1 MEGGGELLIVNGSP
15 KDLKG
20 LAQLFATAGLIV
32 SPAADTDA
40 ARRMIETK
48 YFTVILIDS
57 IVGPEPAIKFLEWV
71 RKTAPTTEV
80 IITTDDPS
88 FDVASNFFRAGALD
102 VVPKKREQVD
112 YLKNRV
118 VEAAHGQKMVNASSQ
133 LLTEARGVLEE
144 FLGVLLDIARKSLP
158 DNGGEEIPFDYQV
171 CVVDPEE
178 LVAADLAAISNE
190 FEITHCLS
198 NGEALDKVA
207 TGRFLL
213 LIAPLESDLPGRMVA
228 RTALKNRP
236 EMDAWLYTGRPGEG
250 QVIPVEVGGIEGR
263 PQPFPDV
270 QTFCT
275 GVLKRKAR
283 AAAMAR
289 ERRALDVIKSQN
301 VGIIRRYGSLREKID
316 SALRAAQND

>member
-1 MEGGGELLIVNGSP
+1 MEAGGELLIVNGSP

-20 LAQLFATAGLIV
+20 LAQLFGAAGLIV

-57 IVGPEPAIKFLEWV
+57 MVGPEPALAFLEWV

-80 IITTDDPS
+80 VVTTEDAS
-88 FDVASNFFRAGALD
+88 FDVASGFFRAGALD

-118 VEAAHGQKMVNASSQ
+118 IEAAHGQKMVNESSL

-144 FLGVLLDIARKSLP
+144 FLGVLLDIARKTLP
-158 DNGGEEIPFDYQV
+158 DNGEELPFDYQV

-207 TGRFLL
+207 TGRFHL

-250 QVIPVEVGGIEGR
+250 QVIPVEVGGNEGR

-270 QTFCT
+270 ETFCT

-289 ERRALDVIKSQN
+289 ERRALDIIKAQN

-316 SALRAAQND
+316 TALRHARND